1 MKNKLVVVFR
11 TALVLLFLAA
21 AGTAARAQEHPDSA
35 LEQLEGVVVTTSR
48 LPAYLGES
56 VRIVTVLDSVAI
68 STIPASNINDL
79 LKFAVGVDVRQRGPE
94 GIQTDISLR
103 GGTCE
108 QIAVLLDGVSISD
121 PQTGHNSVDFPV
133 SVSEIE
139 RIEILEG
146 PAARTYGTSAL
157 LGAINIVTKKAT
169 RNGVELRAE
178 GGSFGLASLSVS
190 ASHAAARVRGTL
202 SAGYTRSDGYTR
214 NRAGGLNMD
223 FRSVQ
228 ACYRGGVELPGWSV
242 GYLAGTSV
250 RDFGSATFY
259 SPKFDDQFEHT
270 AKIYVALQGESR
282 GALHFRPRLYW
293 NHGED
298 RFELFRSRP
307 DLYPFNFHRTDVLGL
322 NLDAWVES
330 VLGRTAFGAEIR
342 NEGIV
347 STNLGEPLER
357 EIPIRGRDASYRNGL
372 NRTDI
377 SFFVE
382 HNYSRDWFSF
392 SGGASLARN
401 TGNDEGFRLYP
412 GADVSFRLFPKLKLY
427 ASYNSSLRM
436 PSFTELYY
444 SVGGYRADK
453 NLRAEKMQSVEA
465 GLKFLAPGVR
475 IVGNVYYLDGRD
487 MIDWIRET
495 GIPDAPWQSVNH
507 ARIRSLGAEITAR
520 IEPDVLLGHAGFPLK
535 SLSASYAHIGQ
546 DKQAEPGIQSY
557 YSLEY
562 LRNKIV
568 LQADLKLFEKLSVEL
583 SWRWQDRVGSY
594 ELYQAGATTGEIH
607 PYRPYSLLDGKV
619 SWDEK
624 KWSVWLEADN
634 MLNVSYIDHG
644 NIPQPG
650 IWIKFGAAYRL
661 FR

>member
-1 MKNKLVVVFR
+1 MKNKLVVVFK
-11 TALVLLFLAA
+11 ALAALSFLASVPT
-21 AGTAARAQEHPDSA
+21 TAMAQEHLDSA
-35 LEQLEGVVVTTSR
+35 LEQLEGVVVTSSR

-94 GIQTDISLR
+94 GMQTDISLR

-108 QIAVLLDGVSISD
+108 QIAVLLDGISISD
-121 PQTGHNSVDFPV
+121 PQTGHNSADFPV
-133 SVSEIE
+133 PVSEIE

-157 LGAINIVTKKAT
+157 LGAINIVTKKPT
-169 RNGVELRAE
+169 RKGAELRLE
-178 GGSFGLASLSVS
+178 GGSFGLASLSAS
-190 ASHAAARVRGTL
+190 ASHAAPKVRGTL
-202 SAGYTRSDGYTR
+202 SAGFTRSDGYTR

-228 ACYRGGVELPGWSV
+228 AAYRGSAELGSFTLS
-242 GYLAGTSV
+242 YLAGTSI

-270 AKIYVALQGESR
+270 AKIFVAVQGESR
-282 GALHFRPRLYW
+282 GFLHLRPRLYW

-298 RFELFRSRP
+298 RFELFRSHP
-307 DLYPFNFHRTDVLGL
+307 ELYPYNFHRTDVLGL
-322 NLDAWVES
+322 NLDAWVETI
-330 VLGRTAFGAEIR
+330 LGRTAFGAELR

-347 STNLGEPLER
+347 STNLGEPLGR
-357 EIPIRGRDASYRNGL
+357 EIPIRGREASYRNGL

-382 HNYSRDWFSF
+382 HNFTLDWFSF

-401 TGNDEGFRLYP
+401 TGNDEVFRLYP
-412 GADVSFRLFPKLKLY
+412 GADVSFRLSPKLKLY

-453 NLRAEKMQSVEA
+453 NLCAEKMQSVEA
-465 GLKFLAPGVR
+465 GVKLLTPGVR
-475 IVGNVYYLDGRD
+475 IVGNVFFLDGRD
-487 MIDWIRET
+487 MIDWIRDLSV
-495 GIPDAPWQSVNH
+495 PDAPWQSVNH
-507 ARIRSLGAEITAR
+507 ARIRSLGGELTAR
-520 IEPDVLLGHAGFPLK
+520 VEPAVLLGRAGFPLK
-535 SLSASYAHIGQ
+535 SLSASYAHISQ
-546 DKQAEPGIQSY
+546 DKKAEPGIQSY

-583 SWRWQDRVGSY
+583 SYRWQDRVGSY
-594 ELYQAGATTGEIH
+594 EEYQDGAGTGNIR
-607 PYRPYSLLDGKV
+607 PYRPYSLVDSRL
-619 SWDEK
+619 SWDEAR
-624 KWSVWLEADN
+624 WSVWVEADN
-634 MLNVSYIDHG
+634 LLNAKYFDHG
-644 NIPQPG
+644 NVPQPG
-650 IWIKFGAAYRL
+650 IWVKAGLVWRL
-661 FR
+661 Y